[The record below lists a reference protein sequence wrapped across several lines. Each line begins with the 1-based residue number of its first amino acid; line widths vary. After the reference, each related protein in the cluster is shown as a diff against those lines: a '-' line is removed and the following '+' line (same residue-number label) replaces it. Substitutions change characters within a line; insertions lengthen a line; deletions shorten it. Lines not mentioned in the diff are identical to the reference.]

1 MRTSNLRTNISMEV
15 TWMSRTY
22 EEIKNDFKKKLL
34 EMEQELISNSTHVDD
49 QQVVNKIVK
58 NYEEISKEIDEVT
71 GQ

>member
-1 MRTSNLRTNISMEV
+1 
-15 TWMSRTY
+15 MSRTY